1 MNLIRISLVV
11 SLLLLTP
18 ALTMAAPASEA
29 SIKQLM
35 EITEMRKLIDSLPAQ
50 IKSQMETA
58 MNNAIQ
64 QHLQGKSLK
73 PAQQRAVDNMTKRM
87 TDLLAGELS
96 YDKMESKFIPAYRET
111 FTEEEVAGMIAFYK
125 TPTGQAVI
133 HKMPVLMQKT
143 MSMQQ
148 ESVMQLMP
156 KLQEIQQQFAA
167 EMQEASK

>member
-1 MNLIRISLVV
+1 MNFIRISLVV

-35 EITEMRKLIDSLPAQ
+35 EISEARRMTDSMTAQ
-50 IKSQMETA
+50 IKSQMEAA
-58 MNNAIQ
+58 MNAAIQ
-64 QHLQGKSLK
+64 RNLKGEALK
-73 PAQQRAVDNMTKRM
+73 PAQQRAVDNMAKRM

-96 YDKMESKFIPAYRET
+96 YDKMEPKFIPAYRET

-133 HKMPVLMQKT
+133 HKMPTLVQKT
-143 MSMQQ
+143 MAMSQ
-148 ESVMQLMP
+148 ESVMRLMP
-156 KLQEIQQQFAA
+156 KLEEIQKQFVA
-167 EMQEASK
+167 EMEKASK